1 LPKYSYYCERCR
13 ETTVVYQT
21 YEEFDK
27 NPVDECP
34 ECGGRISQIFS
45 PVPAHFKGDGFFTTD
60 SKDDMAMGESGVMGH
75 RVSRTDGDTI
85 MKHSPQR
92 RTSKGKLLATPTRPT
107 RSKVRQS

>member
-1 LPKYSYYCERCR
+1 
-13 ETTVVYQT
+13 
-21 YEEFDK
+21 
-27 NPVDECP
+27 
-34 ECGGRISQIFS
+34 
-45 PVPAHFKGDGFFTTD
+45 
-60 SKDDMAMGESGVMGH
+60 MGESGVMGH